1 MPNKENYLDKAEKI
15 IGDLQNSKNPKTGK
29 PIAIVTTS
37 KIRNLLSMSAD
48 IYNEVRLF
56 RGTELDEAIKER
68 IAYLRLRC
76 LYEAG
81 REESVRLFVEQSGIL
96 EMLANVKTKADYVE
110 FSHYMEA
117 LVAWRKFLCG
127 RDD

>member
-81 REESVRLFVEQSGIL
+81 REESVRLF
-96 EMLANVKTKADYVE
+96 ANVKTKADYLE